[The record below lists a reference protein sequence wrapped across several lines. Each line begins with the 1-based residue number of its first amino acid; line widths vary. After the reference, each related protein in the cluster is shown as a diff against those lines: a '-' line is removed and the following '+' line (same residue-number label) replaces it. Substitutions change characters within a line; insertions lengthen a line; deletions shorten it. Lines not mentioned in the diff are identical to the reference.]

1 MLKAWSPACEFAPE
15 ETGLWGGG
23 AVASSVVCTL
33 DRCVIDQLSW
43 EEVGIRRGAETDPR
57 GHALEGHSF
66 FLALS

>member
-1 MLKAWSPACEFAPE
+1 M
-15 ETGLWGGG
+15 GGG